1 MMMNSEA
8 RKRAQ
13 ARAAAEPL
21 VEQLAAVAHLADV
34 WDKKADREDACGNG
48 FAAAVLHAQAREL
61 RAALSDQLSA

>member
-13 ARAAAEPL
+13 AEAAAKP
-21 VEQLAAVAHLADV
+21 LAAVAHLADV
-34 WDKKADREDACGNG
+34 WDEKADREDACGNG

-61 RAALSDQLSA
+61 RAALSEQLSA